1 MTKNTNHRKYG
12 LLGKNIGYSFSKKYF
27 TNKFNEEKRFNCKYE
42 NYDIKSINEFN
53 KIISNFPRPSGL
65 NVTIPYKKSIIKF
78 LDDLSEEAAEIRAV
92 NTIVFDSSGKII
104 GHNTDH
110 IGFKKALFEKIHS
123 KPKRALIL
131 GSGGASG
138 AIAYVMNEIKCEF
151 HIVSRKPKKNQLSYK
166 SLSKGLINEIDLI
179 VNTTPVGTY
188 PKINESPPFPYD
200 FLNSRHFLFDLI
212 YNPEETQFLKEGKLR
227 NAQTSNG
234 HSMLVYQAEE
244 SWSLWNKDLNF
255 KVS

>member
-1 MTKNTNHRKYG
+1 MIKNTNHRKYG
-12 LLGKNIGYSFSKKYF
+12 LLGRNIGYSFSKKYF

-110 IGFKKALFEKIHS
+110 IGFKKVLFEKINS

-131 GSGGASG
+131 GSGGASS
-138 AIAYVMNEIKCEF
+138 AIAFVMNKIKCDF
-151 HIVSRKPKKNQLSYK
+151 HIVSRKPKNSQLSYE
-166 SLSKGLINEIDLI
+166 SLSKELIQKLI
-179 VNTTPVGTY
+179 W
-188 PKINESPPFPYD
+188 
-200 FLNSRHFLFDLI
+200 L
-212 YNPEETQFLKEGKLR
+212 
-227 NAQTSNG
+227 
-234 HSMLVYQAEE
+234 
-244 SWSLWNKDLNF
+244 
-255 KVS
+255 